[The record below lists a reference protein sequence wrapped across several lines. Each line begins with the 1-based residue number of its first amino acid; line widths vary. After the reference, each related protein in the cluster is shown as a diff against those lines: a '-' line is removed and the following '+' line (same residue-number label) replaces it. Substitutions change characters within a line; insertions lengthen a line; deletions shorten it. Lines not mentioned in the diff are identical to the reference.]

1 MKKAVAM
8 ILLIC
13 MLFSTVYGS
22 AALSLPE
29 YSEADDQKIITNA
42 TLDQKFTPDKVIVSL
57 KKNYSKVNQKH
68 SLNAFG
74 KVEIETIEDL
84 TDSPDPEKSEALTNK
99 KEFRQILCL
108 TLKNKG
114 KEQVLTAIKELE
126 KLPMVRSAQP
136 NYIITMDNTYQTDR
150 VIVPDDDEYTSQYAH
165 AKLQSQDVWNFTTG
179 SSSILVGVLDSGI
192 DTSHEDL
199 AANVNTTLCRNFTD
213 DNGGNTSYVGGH
225 GTHVAGIIGAIGN
238 NGKGVAGLCWNVKLV
253 SLRIF
258 KQKPDDNKKLITTT
272 DWTMEAINFARNNGI
287 PIINCSFSGSVNDDD
302 VSDAFSNYN
311 GLAVCSAGNGVDHDN
326 NENTP
331 NIPVNT
337 DQTPYYPASYTY
349 SNIISVASTNS
360 NDVLASTSNYGAVSV
375 DLAAPGVGILS
386 TVPNDSYEEYSG
398 TSMAAPMVTGVAALL
413 KSYKPSLTVAQIKSA
428 ILNGVTTKSNL
439 SGKCATGGVLNAYGA
454 LLEVTGNL
462 KNYDVEIGVN
472 ATDKITTMFVNLNF
486 NSSVFF
492 PTAYGHGSAA
502 NTYDAVGD
510 SVAGRLTYYYSNSS
524 KPSPGGV
531 LGWAKLSAPQSL
543 SPARNGLT
551 ISKVTSSPSTANA
564 YLVSRLIGDVNNDD
578 NINSTDVLYINQYLS
593 GTRTLSSDQIK
604 RGDVNFDG
612 KVDVTD
618 MLLLNQYNVELVRT
632 FW

>member
-1 MKKAVAM
+1 MKKPLVWVVLFAILFGVANIASAQQIEVGANNDSIQHKIVDSVQMSCTAVIDDNFEPDEVLIVMKNQYSIINKDWLPSDFYPVEVSDVVDLQLVPQDRVSEFQALGCFRS
-8 ILLIC
+8 ILKLTLAHPGKQNVLDAIKILQERDDVYAAEPNYTCLIYD
-13 MLFSTVYGS
+13 ST
-22 AALSLPE
+22 
-29 YSEADDQKIITNA
+29 
-42 TLDQKFTPDKVIVSL
+42 TPDDPFYSVQTAL
-57 KKNYSKVNQKH
+57 K
-68 SLNAFG
+68 A
-74 KVEIETIEDL
+74 T
-84 TDSPDPEKSEALTNK
+84 
-99 KEFRQILCL
+99 
-108 TLKNKG
+108 
-114 KEQVLTAIKELE
+114 QVDKAW
-126 KLPMVRSAQP
+126 
-136 NYIITMDNTYQTDR
+136 D
-150 VIVPDDDEYTSQYAH
+150 
-165 AKLQSQDVWNFTTG
+165 FTTG
-179 SSSILVGVLDSGI
+179 SSSITVGVFDSWVYNHP
-192 DTSHEDL
+192 DLEDNL
-199 AANVNTTLCRNFTD
+199 ISGYNFTGSNPNQSD
-213 DNGGNTSYVGGH
+213 SH
-225 GTHVAGIIGAIGN
+225 GTNVAGVIAAKGN
-238 NGKGVAGLCWNVKLV
+238 NGLYSAGIAWKVKIQPYIVDTVASFVQSFQQAKL
-253 SLRIF
+253 
-258 KQKPDDNKKLITTT
+258 
-272 DWTMEAINFARNNGI
+272 NNI
-287 PIINCSFSGSVNDDD
+287 PIINISNGFDGINSTSINNLKAAIENYGGSVI
-302 VSDAFSNYN
+302 
-311 GLAVCSAGNGVDHDN
+311 CSAGNN
-326 NENTP
+326 NKD
-331 NIPVNT
+331 IGASGH
-337 DQTPYYPASYTY
+337 YPAALDC
-349 SNIISVASTNS
+349 SNIITVGACYESGGKYT
-360 NDVLASTSNYGAVSV
+360 TSNYGDSEV
-375 DLAAPGVGILS
+375 DLFAPWQAVTVGLSDSTNQYSLFQQTSAAAPQ
-386 TVPNDSYEEYSG
+386 
-398 TSMAAPMVTGVAALL
+398 VTGVAALL
-413 KSYKPSLTVAQIKSA
+413 KSYKPSLTTAQLKAAILDGAASKSA
-428 ILNGVTTKSNL
+428 LNGLCV
-439 SGKCATGGVLNAYGA
+439 TGGMLDAYGA